1 MGRFLLGLVLG
12 IALVFVGQELVH
24 GDFWRYSG
32 RLDGRSEV
40 FEYVQREFGVLDASA
55 REIPNAAHLSHKA
68 SLLVAVEVNGVKTIR
83 VIP

>member
-12 IALVFVGQELVH
+12 IALICVGQELVH
-24 GDFWRYSG
+24 GDFWRYMG
-32 RLDGRSEV
+32 RLDGRDEV

-55 REIPNAAHLSHKA
+55 RGLPNATSLSHKA